1 MLTMKMYLPLIASLA
16 AAVCHAQTS
25 PSGHPTSG
33 VRQVSVQQQ
42 PAPAP
47 AVTSRQLSVQ
57 ERAELRR
64 QLSDF
69 SRRAG
74 KGS

>member
-1 MLTMKMYLPLIASLA
+1 
-16 AAVCHAQTS
+16 
-25 PSGHPTSG
+25 

-42 PAPAP
+42 PVPAP